1 MDYLGNKVVFRI
13 LNDFSLSALVAGF
26 VAVLIGFASSVAIV
40 FQAAQAAGAD
50 SSTIVSWIMALGFGM
65 GATCFFLSL
74 WYRSPVITAWSTPG
88 AALLA
93 TSLGTISYSEAIG
106 VFVFAGVLTLLTGVS
121 GLFDKA
127 MRLVPLPLA
136 CAMLAGVLFK
146 FGLSIF
152 ASMMSDTFLVGVM
165 LITYLVSKRL
175 VPRYA
180 VLFVLV
186 AGVAFVL
193 ARSEEQLI
201 STIPVSLGSLV
212 WVWPEWNVSSLIG
225 VGIPLYIVTMT
236 SQNIPGVAVMRSS
249 GYQTPVSPLIS
260 WTGLTSIVLAP
271 LGGFAFNLAAITA
284 AICSG
289 EECHKDP
296 KRRYIAG
303 LSAGLFYWLAGLAGT
318 SVVALF
324 SVFPSTMIAALAG
337 IALLGTIGMNLKNAM
352 ADDSNREAAL
362 ITFLVTVS
370 GVSFGG
376 IASAFWGI
384 LFGVICLMISNIKRK
399 Q

>member
-1 MDYLGNKVVFRI
+1 MLRI
-13 LNDFSLSALVAGF
+13 LNDMSLSALVAGF

-50 SSTIVSWIMALGFGM
+50 SSTIISWIMALGFGM

-93 TSLGTISYSEAIG
+93 TSLGNITYAEAIG

-121 GLFDKA
+121 GLFDKV
-127 MRLVPLPLA
+127 MRLVPLPIA

-152 ASMMSDTFLVGVM
+152 DAMMSDVFLVGIM
-165 LITYLVSKRL
+165 LLTYLLSKRL

-193 ARSEEQLI
+193 ARSDGSLV
-201 STIPVSLGSLV
+201 SNIPSEVGGLV
-212 WVWPEWNVSSLIG
+212 WVWPEWNLGALLGI
-225 VGIPLYIVTMT
+225 GIPLYIVTMT

-249 GYQTPVSPLIS
+249 GYQTPVSSLIS
-260 WTGLTSIVLAP
+260 WTGFTSIILAP

-303 LSAGLFYWLAGLAGT
+303 LSAGIFYGLAGLAGA
-318 SVVALF
+318 SVVTLF
-324 SVFPSTMIAALAG
+324 SIFPATMVAALAG

-352 ADDSNREAAL
+352 ADDANREAAL
-362 ITFLVTVS
+362 VTFLVTVS

-384 LFGVICLMISNIKRK
+384 LFGAICLIIGNVKLK
-399 Q
+399 AKG

>member
-1 MDYLGNKVVFRI
+1 MLKI
-13 LNDFSLSALVAGF
+13 LKDFSLSALVAGF

-50 SSTIVSWIMALGFGM
+50 SNTIVSWIMALGFGM
-65 GATCFFLSL
+65 GVTCFFLSL

-93 TSLGTISYSEAIG
+93 TSLGTISYAEAIG
-106 VFVFAGVLTLLTGVS
+106 VFVFAGLLTLLTGVS
-121 GLFDKA
+121 GLFDKV

-152 ASMMSDTFLVGVM
+152 DAMMSDVFLVGSM
-165 LITYLVSKRL
+165 LVTYLVSKRL
-175 VPRYA
+175 TPRYA
-180 VLFVLV
+180 VLFVLM
-186 AGVAFVL
+186 AGIALVL
-193 ARSEEQLI
+193 GRSDGQLM
-201 STIPVSLGSLV
+201 SSIPVEIGSLV
-212 WVWPEWNVSSLIG
+212 WVWPEWNISALIG
-225 VGIPLYIVTMT
+225 IGVPLYIVTMT

-260 WTGLTSIVLAP
+260 WTGFTSIFLAP

-289 EECHKDP
+289 DECHKDP

-303 LSAGLFYWLAGLAGT
+303 LSAGIFYFLAGLAGT

-324 SVFPSTMIAALAG
+324 SIFPATMIAALAG
-337 IALLGTIGMNLKNAM
+337 IALLGTIGINLKNAM
-352 ADDSNREAAL
+352 ADDPNREAAL
-362 ITFLVTVS
+362 VTFLVTVS

-384 LFGVICLMISNIKRK
+384 LFGVICLLVSNIKLK
-399 Q
+399 

>member
-1 MDYLGNKVVFRI
+1 
-13 LNDFSLSALVAGF
+13 
-26 VAVLIGFASSVAIV
+26 
-40 FQAAQAAGAD
+40 
-50 SSTIVSWIMALGFGM
+50 M
-65 GATCFFLSL
+65 GVTCVFLSL
-74 WYRSPVITAWSTPG
+74 WYRSPVNTAWSTPG

-93 TSLGTISYSEAIG
+93 TSLGTISYAEAIG
-106 VFVFAGVLTLLTGVS
+106 VFVFAGLLTLLTGVS
-121 GLFDKA
+121 GLFDKV

-152 ASMMSDTFLVGVM
+152 DAMMSDVFLVGSM
-165 LITYLVSKRL
+165 LVTYLVSKRL
-175 VPRYA
+175 TPRYA
-180 VLFVLV
+180 VLFVLM
-186 AGVAFVL
+186 AGVALVL
-193 ARSEEQLI
+193 GRSDGQLM
-201 STIPVSLGSLV
+201 SSIPVEIGSLV
-212 WVWPEWNVSSLIG
+212 WVWPEWNISALIG
-225 VGIPLYIVTMT
+225 IGVPLYIVTMT

-260 WTGLTSIVLAP
+260 WTGFTSIFLAP

-289 EECHKDP
+289 DECHKDP

-303 LSAGLFYWLAGLAGT
+303 LSAGIFYLLAGLAGT

-324 SVFPSTMIAALAG
+324 SIFPATMIAALAG

-352 ADDSNREAAL
+352 ADDPNREAAL
-362 ITFLVTVS
+362 VTFLVTVS

-384 LFGVICLMISNIKRK
+384 LFGVICLLVSNIKLK
-399 Q
+399 

>member
-1 MDYLGNKVVFRI
+1 MLRI
-13 LNDFSLSALVAGF
+13 VNDVSLSAIVAGF

-50 SSTIVSWIMALGFGM
+50 SNVIVSWIMALGLGM
-65 GATCFFLSL
+65 GVTCFFLSL

-93 TSLGTISYSEAIG
+93 TSLGTINYSEAIG
-106 VFVFAGVLTLLTGVS
+106 VFVFAGALTLLTGVS
-121 GLFDKA
+121 GLFDKV

-152 ASMMSDTFLVGVM
+152 DSMMSDVFLVGIM
-165 LITYLVSKRL
+165 LITYLINKRF
-175 VPRYA
+175 VPRYS

-186 AGVAFVL
+186 SGVAFVL
-193 ARSEEQLI
+193 ANSGSQI
-201 STIPVSLGSLV
+201 MSNIPFELGAFV
-212 WVWPEWNVSSLIG
+212 WVWPEWNLGALIG
-225 VGIPLYIVTMT
+225 IGVPLYIVTMT

-260 WTGLTSIVLAP
+260 WTGLTSIMLAP

-289 EECHKDP
+289 DECHQDP

-303 LSAGLFYWLAGLAGT
+303 LSAGVFYWCAGLAGT

-324 SVFPSTMIAALAG
+324 SIFPSTMIAALAG

-352 ADDSNREAAL
+352 AEDNNREAAL
-362 ITFLVTVS
+362 VTFLVTVS

-384 LFGVICLMISNIKRK
+384 LFGVICLLISNLKRK
-399 Q
+399 

>member
-1 MDYLGNKVVFRI
+1 MFKIV
-13 LNDFSLSALVAGF
+13 NDMSVSAIVAGF
-26 VAVLIGFASSVAIV
+26 IAVLIGFASSVAIV

-50 SSTIVSWIMALGFGM
+50 ENMIVSWIMALGFGM

-93 TSLGTISYSEAIG
+93 MSLGTITYPEAIG
-106 VFVFAGVLTLLTGVS
+106 VFIFAGLLAVLTGVS
-121 GLFDKA
+121 GLFDKV
-127 MRLVPLPLA
+127 MRLVPLPIA

-152 ASMMSDTFLVGVM
+152 DSMMSDAFLVGTM
-165 LITYLVSKRL
+165 LLAYLIGKRL
-175 VPRYA
+175 LPRYA
-180 VLFVLV
+180 VLFVLM
-186 AGVAFVL
+186 AGVVFVL
-193 ARSEEQLI
+193 SRSETRFL
-201 STIPVSLGSLV
+201 STIPFNIGSLI
-212 WVWPEWNVSSLIG
+212 WVWPEWNFGALIG
-225 VGIPLYIVTMT
+225 IGLPLYIVTMT

-249 GYQTPVSPLIS
+249 GYETPVSPLIS
-260 WTGLTSIVLAP
+260 WTGFTSVILAP
-271 LGGFAFNLAAITA
+271 FGGFAFNLAAITA

-303 LSAGLFYWLAGLAGT
+303 LSAGIFYAIAGLAGT

-324 SVFPSTMIAALAG
+324 SVFPATMIAALAG
-337 IALLGTIGMNLKNAM
+337 IALLGTIGMNLKTAM
-352 ADDSNREAAL
+352 MDDANREAAL
-362 ITFLVTVS
+362 VTFLVTVS

-384 LFGVICLMISNIKRK
+384 LFGVVCLLIAKIKFK
-399 Q
+399 SGFLNGH

>member
-1 MDYLGNKVVFRI
+1 MLRI
-13 LNDFSLSALVAGF
+13 LNDMSLSALVAGF

-50 SSTIVSWIMALGFGM
+50 SSTIISWIMALGFGM

-93 TSLGTISYSEAIG
+93 TSLGNIIYTEAIG
-106 VFVFAGVLTLLTGVS
+106 VFIFAGVLTLLTGVS
-121 GLFDKA
+121 GLFDKV
-127 MRLVPLPLA
+127 MRLVPLPIA

-152 ASMMSDTFLVGVM
+152 DSMMSDVFLVGSM
-165 LITYLVSKRL
+165 LLTYLVSKRF

-180 VLFVLV
+180 VLFVLMI
-186 AGVAFVL
+186 GVTYVL
-193 ARSEEQLI
+193 ARSDTSI
-201 STIPVSLGSLV
+201 VSNIPLEVGDLV
-212 WVWPEWNVSSLIG
+212 WVWPEWNLSALLGI
-225 VGIPLYIVTMT
+225 GIPLYIVTMT

-249 GYQTPVSPLIS
+249 GYETPVSSLIS
-260 WTGLTSIVLAP
+260 WTGFTSIVLAP

-289 EECHKDP
+289 DECHKDP

-303 LSAGLFYWLAGLAGT
+303 LSAGIFYGLAGLAGT

-324 SVFPSTMIAALAG
+324 SIFPVTMVAALAG

-352 ADDSNREAAL
+352 ADDANREAAL
-362 ITFLVTVS
+362 VTFLVTVS
-370 GVSFGG
+370 GLSFGG

-384 LFGVICLMISNIKRK
+384 LLGGVCLLIGKIKW

>member
-1 MDYLGNKVVFRI
+1 VLRI
-13 LNDFSLSALVAGF
+13 LNDMSLSALVAGF

-50 SSTIVSWIMALGFGM
+50 SSTIISWIMALGFGM

-93 TSLGTISYSEAIG
+93 TSLGNITYAEAIG

-121 GLFDKA
+121 GLFDKV
-127 MRLVPLPLA
+127 MRLVPLPIA

-152 ASMMSDTFLVGVM
+152 DAMMSDVFLVGIM
-165 LITYLVSKRL
+165 LLTYLLSKRL

-193 ARSEEQLI
+193 ARSDGSLV
-201 STIPVSLGSLV
+201 SNIPSEVGGLV
-212 WVWPEWNVSSLIG
+212 WVWPEWNLGALLGI
-225 VGIPLYIVTMT
+225 GIPLYIVTMT

-249 GYQTPVSPLIS
+249 GYQTPVSSLIS
-260 WTGLTSIVLAP
+260 WTGFTSIILAP

-303 LSAGLFYWLAGLAGT
+303 LSAGIFYGLAGLAGA
-318 SVVALF
+318 SVVTLF
-324 SVFPSTMIAALAG
+324 SIFPATMVAALAG

-352 ADDSNREAAL
+352 ADDANREAAL
-362 ITFLVTVS
+362 VTFLVTVS

-384 LFGVICLMISNIKRK
+384 LFGAICLVIGNVKVK
-399 Q
+399 AKG

>member
-1 MDYLGNKVVFRI
+1 MGNRVVLKI
-13 LNDFSLSALVAGF
+13 LKDFSLSALVAGF

-50 SSTIVSWIMALGFGM
+50 SNTIVSWIMALGFGM
-65 GATCFFLSL
+65 GVTCFFLSL

-93 TSLGTISYSEAIG
+93 TSLGTISYAEAIG
-106 VFVFAGVLTLLTGVS
+106 VFVFAGLLTLLTGVS
-121 GLFDKA
+121 GLFDKV

-152 ASMMSDTFLVGVM
+152 DAMMSDVFLVGSM
-165 LITYLVSKRL
+165 LVTYLVSKRL
-175 VPRYA
+175 TPRYA
-180 VLFVLV
+180 VLFVLM
-186 AGVAFVL
+186 AGIALVL
-193 ARSEEQLI
+193 GRSDGQLM
-201 STIPVSLGSLV
+201 SSIPVEIGSLV
-212 WVWPEWNVSSLIG
+212 WVWPEWNISALIG
-225 VGIPLYIVTMT
+225 IGVPLYIVTMT

-260 WTGLTSIVLAP
+260 WTGFTSIFLAP

-289 EECHKDP
+289 DECHKDP

-303 LSAGLFYWLAGLAGT
+303 LSAGIFYLLAGLAGT

-324 SVFPSTMIAALAG
+324 SIFPATMIAALAG
-337 IALLGTIGMNLKNAM
+337 IALLGTIGINLKNAM
-352 ADDSNREAAL
+352 ADDPNREAAL
-362 ITFLVTVS
+362 VTFLVTVS

-384 LFGVICLMISNIKRK
+384 LFGVICLLVSNIKLK
-399 Q
+399 

>member
-1 MDYLGNKVVFRI
+1 VLRI
-13 LNDFSLSALVAGF
+13 LNDMSLSALVAGF

-50 SSTIVSWIMALGFGM
+50 SSTIISWIMALGFGM

-93 TSLGTISYSEAIG
+93 TSLGNITYAEAIG

-121 GLFDKA
+121 GLFDKV
-127 MRLVPLPLA
+127 MRLVPLPIA

-152 ASMMSDTFLVGVM
+152 DAMMSDVFLVGIM
-165 LITYLVSKRL
+165 LLTYLLSKRL

-193 ARSEEQLI
+193 ARSDGSLV
-201 STIPVSLGSLV
+201 SNIPSEVGGLV
-212 WVWPEWNVSSLIG
+212 WVWPECNLGALLGI
-225 VGIPLYIVTMT
+225 GIPLYIVTMT

-249 GYQTPVSPLIS
+249 GYQTPVSSLIS
-260 WTGLTSIVLAP
+260 WTGFTSIILAP

-303 LSAGLFYWLAGLAGT
+303 LSAGIFYGLAGLAGA
-318 SVVALF
+318 SVVTLF
-324 SVFPSTMIAALAG
+324 SIFPATMVAALAG

-352 ADDSNREAAL
+352 ADDANREAAL
-362 ITFLVTVS
+362 VTFLVTVS

-384 LFGVICLMISNIKRK
+384 LFGAICLIIGNVKLK
-399 Q
+399 AKG

>member
-1 MDYLGNKVVFRI
+1 VLKI
-13 LNDFSLSALVAGF
+13 LKDFSLSALVAGF

-50 SSTIVSWIMALGFGM
+50 SNTIVSWIMALGFGM
-65 GATCFFLSL
+65 GVTCFFLSL

-93 TSLGTISYSEAIG
+93 TSLGTISYAEAIG

-121 GLFDKA
+121 GLFDKV

-152 ASMMSDTFLVGVM
+152 DAMMSDVFLVGIM
-165 LITYLVSKRL
+165 LVTYLVSKRL
-175 VPRYA
+175 IPRYA

-186 AGVAFVL
+186 AGVALVL
-193 ARSEEQLI
+193 GRSDGQLM
-201 STIPVSLGSLV
+201 SSIPLEIGSLV
-212 WVWPEWNVSSLIG
+212 WVWPEWNISALIG
-225 VGIPLYIVTMT
+225 IGVPLYIVTMT
-236 SQNIPGVAVMRSS
+236 SQNIPGFSVMRSS

-260 WTGLTSIVLAP
+260 WTGFTSIFLAP

-289 EECHKDP
+289 DECHKDP

-303 LSAGLFYWLAGLAGT
+303 LSAGIFYLSAGLAGT

-324 SVFPSTMIAALAG
+324 SIFPATMIAALAG

-352 ADDSNREAAL
+352 ADDSNREASL
-362 ITFLVTVS
+362 VTFLVTVS

-376 IASAFWGI
+376 IASAFWGV
-384 LFGVICLMISNIKRK
+384 LFGVICLLVSNIKLK
-399 Q
+399 

>member
-1 MDYLGNKVVFRI
+1 MLGIVK
-13 LNDFSLSALVAGF
+13 DFSVSAFVAGF

-50 SSTIVSWIMALGFGM
+50 SNTIVSWIMALGLGM
-65 GATCFFLSL
+65 GTTCFFLSL
-74 WYRSPVITAWSTPG
+74 WFRSPVITAWSTPG

-93 TSLGTISYSEAIG
+93 TSLGTISYAEAIG
-106 VFVFAGVLTLLTGVS
+106 VFVFAGILTLLTGVS
-121 GLFDKA
+121 GLFDKL

-152 ASMMSDTFLVGVM
+152 DSMKSDVFLVGIM
-165 LITYLVSKRL
+165 LVTYLVSKRL

-186 AGVAFVL
+186 SGVAFVL
-193 ARSEEQLI
+193 ARSDGQML
-201 STIPVSLGSLV
+201 SNIPFALGSFV
-212 WVWPEWNVSSLIG
+212 WSWPEWNLGALIG
-225 VGIPLYIVTMT
+225 IGIPLYIVTMT

-249 GYQTPVSPLIS
+249 GFQTPVSPLIS
-260 WTGLTSIVLAP
+260 WTGFTSVVLAP

-289 EECHKDP
+289 DECHKDS

-303 LSAGLFYWLAGLAGT
+303 LSAGVFYWLAGLAGT

-324 SVFPSTMIAALAG
+324 SIFPATMIAALAG
-337 IALLGTIGMNLKNAM
+337 IALLGTIGLNLKSAM
-352 ADDSNREAAL
+352 EEDSNREAAL
-362 ITFLVTVS
+362 VTFLVTVS

-384 LFGVICLMISNIKRK
+384 LFGVICLLIFKAK
-399 Q
+399 VK

>member
-1 MDYLGNKVVFRI
+1 MLTI
-13 LNDFSLSALVAGF
+13 LKDMSLSALVAGF

-40 FQAAQAAGAD
+40 FQAAQSAGAD
-50 SSTIVSWIMALGFGM
+50 EGTIVSWIMALGFGM

-74 WYRSPVITAWSTPG
+74 WYKTPIITAWSTPG

-93 TSLGTISYSEAIG
+93 TSLGSISYAEAIG
-106 VFVFAGVLTLLTGVS
+106 VFVFAGLLTLLTGIS
-121 GLFDKA
+121 GLFDRV

-146 FGLSIF
+146 FGLAIF
-152 ASMMSDTFLVGVM
+152 DAMTMDVFLVATM
-165 LITYLVSKRL
+165 LVTYLVSKCF
-175 VPRYA
+175 VPRYS
-180 VLFVLV
+180 VLFVLLV
-186 AGVAFVL
+186 GVVIVLVRSDASLMGSIPFEMGAF
-193 ARSEEQLI
+193 
-201 STIPVSLGSLV
+201 V
-212 WVWPEWNVSSLIG
+212 WVWPEWNVGALIG
-225 VGIPLYIVTMT
+225 IGVPLYIVTMT

-260 WTGLTSIVLAP
+260 WTGLTSILLAP

-289 EECHKDP
+289 DGCHKDP
-296 KRRYIAG
+296 SKRYIAG
-303 LSAGLFYWLAGLAGT
+303 LSAGAFYGLAGLTGA

-324 SVFPSTMIAALAG
+324 SIFPATMVAALAG
-337 IALLGTIGMNLKNAM
+337 IALLGTIGMNLKSAM
-352 ADDSNREAAL
+352 SEDVHREAAL

-370 GVSFGG
+370 GVSFLG

-384 LFGVICLMISNIKRK
+384 LFGVICLLLSSIKRR
-399 Q
+399 